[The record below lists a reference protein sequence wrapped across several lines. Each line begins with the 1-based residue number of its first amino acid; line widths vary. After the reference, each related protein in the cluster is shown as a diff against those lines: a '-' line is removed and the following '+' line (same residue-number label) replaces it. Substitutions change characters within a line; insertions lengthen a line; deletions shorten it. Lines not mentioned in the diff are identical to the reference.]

1 LPWGVGVSLPAHF
14 AGTLNRRLAFAGAWS
29 FLSRQRISFHFLGLR
44 GLRYFRARPPGRA
57 RGQQDASASRVRP
70 QEPEREPERDPK
82 RARPEPESVSER
94 ERPAPVKESGKKKKR
109 KAMTAEPGTTD
120 VVPGE
125 QKESAQHCDA
135 AHGAHTATIWCV
147 ECEDVAASVR
157 CDACGGDY
165 MCGLCF
171 QWQHRS
177 GRRAQHK
184 PVALPGKEMFRE
196 NAEGTTQHFIL
207 LHQQSKNKAA
217 GGVKDL
223 GAGQGGQVDGA
234 YDGKEADDDGA
245 AVARSHG
252 LAASHLAASSA
263 FIPMRVTPEE
273 RVYLRL
279 LEGALQVSEY
289 TDKVDITRGWGWRN
303 SKQDTIREEIGD
315 LLQLLLGLAVAA
327 NHKQVCV
334 YKETYKKTYKE
345 TC

>member
-1 LPWGVGVSLPAHF
+1 MHLPWGVGVSLPARF

-44 GLRYFRARPPGRA
+44 GLRYFRARPPSRA
-57 RGQQDASASRVRP
+57 RGQLDASASRVRP
-70 QEPEREPERDPK
+70 QEPEREPER
-82 RARPEPESVSER
+82 EH
-94 ERPAPVKESGKKKKR
+94 PAPVKESGKKKKR
-109 KAMTAEPGTTD
+109 KAMTAEPGATD

-223 GAGQGGQVDGA
+223 GAGQGGQADGA